1 MSNIRVLILEDV
13 PLDAELSEREL
24 KKEGLNFS
32 FHRVETREDF
42 LNELETFKPD
52 LILAD
57 HSLPH
62 FDGLSALKIA
72 KNKTPHI
79 PFIFVSGKI
88 GEDYAVEM
96 LKEGATDYVLKNNL
110 TKLSHAVLRALKESE
125 EQKNR
130 AIAEKSLLESEK
142 KYRTLFEKSKNPIF
156 VCKKDGNFI
165 DCNEAGL
172 IFLEKHRND
181 LIGHN
186 IKNWVKSTDF
196 IDLFSGKNDNAEL
209 VFVIGG
215 NEKIMDVSI
224 TLVELDGG
232 KSYFLQGKD
241 VTKQRSA
248 EKSLQAQSEEY
259 KAIFENTG
267 TLSLIFERDT
277 TISMVNTEFENFSGY
292 SNKELHIRKKWLDF
306 VASDD
311 LERMEGYH
319 RMQRINPRAI
329 PKNYEVTLKNRNGI
343 YKDFFA
349 TSELIPGTEKGIIS
363 FMDITDRKNA
373 ENKIKKSLKEKE
385 LLLREIHHRVKN
397 NMQIISTLLTL
408 QSAQINDQKLIQLY
422 RESQDRIQ
430 AMALIHEKLYQSKDI
445 SQINLREYVE
455 SMVSDLLYSY
465 ERESRIIEA
474 DLDIEDILMNI
485 DTAVPC
491 GLIINELVSN
501 SLKYAFPDDHGTVK
515 IHLRRLND
523 ERYCLKVSDDGIG
536 LPEDFDTEK
545 IEKIDTLGLQI
556 VNNLV
561 NQIEGVLR
569 ISRPSTFEIK
579 FKELKYKDR
588 V

>member
-241 VTKQRSA
+241 VTKQRTA

>member
-515 IHLRRLND
+515 IYLRRLND
-523 ERYCLKVSDDGIG
+523 EGYCLKVSDDGIG

>member
-172 IFLEKHRND
+172 IFLEKHRKD

-186 IKNWVKSTDF
+186 IKNWVESTDF

-241 VTKQRSA
+241 VTKQRKA

-292 SNKELHIRKKWLDF
+292 SNKELHFRKKWLDF

-465 ERESRIIEA
+465 ERDSRIIEA
-474 DLDIEDILMNI
+474 DLDVEDILMNI

-515 IHLRRLND
+515 IYLRRLND
-523 ERYCLKVSDDGIG
+523 EGYCLKVSDDGIG

-579 FKELKYKDR
+579 FKELKYKER

>member
-24 KKEGLNFS
+24 KKEGINFS
-32 FHRVETREDF
+32 FLRVETREEF
-42 LNELETFKPD
+42 INELDNFKPD

-72 KNKTPHI
+72 LVKTPHI

-110 TKLSHAVLRALKESE
+110 TKLSHAVFRALKESE

-130 AIAEKSLLESEK
+130 ALAEKSLLESEK

-165 DCNEAGL
+165 DCNNAGL
-172 IFLEKHRND
+172 KFLEIDRKELIGYNIQNWLKKND
-181 LIGHN
+181 LA
-186 IKNWVKSTDF
+186 
-196 IDLFSGKNDNAEL
+196 DLFSGKNDNAEL
-209 VFVIGG
+209 IFVIGTD
-215 NEKIMDVSI
+215 EKIMDVSI
-224 TLVELDGG
+224 TLVELEDG

-241 VTKQRSA
+241 VTKQRKA
-248 EKSLQAQSEEY
+248 EKSLKAQSEEY

-267 TLSLIFERDT
+267 TLSLIFEKDT
-277 TISMVNTEFENFSGY
+277 TISMVNTEFEKFSGY
-292 SNKELHIRKKWLDF
+292 NDKELQSRKKWLEF

-329 PKNYEVTLKNRNGI
+329 PKNYEVTLKNREGI

-363 FMDITDRKNA
+363 FMDITGRKNA

-385 LLLREIHHRVKN
+385 VLLREIHHRVKN

-408 QSAQINDQKLIQLY
+408 QSAQVNDQKLIQLY

-445 SQINLREYVE
+445 SQINLRDYVE
-455 SMVSDLLYSY
+455 SMVSDLIYSY

-474 DLDIEDILMNI
+474 DLDVEDILMNI

-501 SLKYAFPDDHGTVK
+501 SLKYAFPGDNGTVK
-515 IHLRRLND
+515 IYLRRLND
-523 ERYCLKVSDDGIG
+523 NKYCLKVSDDGIG
-536 LPEDFDTEK
+536 LPENFDTEK

-561 NQIEGVLR
+561 NQIEGSLK

-579 FKELKYKDR
+579 FKELIYKDR

>member
-1 MSNIRVLILEDV
+1 MSKIKVLILEDV

-24 KKEGLNFS
+24 KKEGLS
-32 FHRVETREDF
+32 FCSHRVETREDF
-42 LNELETFKPD
+42 INELDIFKPD

-72 KNKTPHI
+72 KDKTPHI

-110 TKLSHAVLRALKESE
+110 TKLSHAVIRALKESE

-130 AIAEKSLLESEK
+130 ALTEKYLLESEK

-156 VCKKDGNFI
+156 VCQKDGNFI
-165 DCNEAGL
+165 DCNDAGL
-172 IFLEKHRND
+172 KFLEKDRKD
-181 LIGHN
+181 LIGSN
-186 IKNWVKSTDF
+186 IQKWVKNTDF
-196 IDLFSGKNDNAEL
+196 VNLFSGKNDHAEL
-209 VFVIGG
+209 VFVISG
-215 NEKIMDVSI
+215 NEKIMDISI
-224 TLVELDGG
+224 TLVELNVG
-232 KSYFLQGKD
+232 KNYFLQGKD
-241 VTKQRSA
+241 VTKQRIA
-248 EKSLQAQSEEY
+248 EKTLQTQSEEY

-267 TLSLIFERDT
+267 TLSLIFERDM
-277 TISMVNTEFENFSGY
+277 TISMVNTEFEKFSGY
-292 SNKELHIRKKWLDF
+292 SNKELQFRRKWLEF

-319 RMQRINPRAI
+319 RMQRINSRAI
-329 PKNYEVTLKNRNGI
+329 PKNYEVTLKNRDGI
-343 YKDFFA
+343 SKDFFA
-349 TSELIPGTEKGIIS
+349 TSELVPGTEKGIIS

-373 ENKIKKSLKEKE
+373 ENKIKKSLQEKE
-385 LLLREIHHRVKN
+385 ILLREIHHRVKN

-408 QSAQINDQKLIQLY
+408 QSAQINDPTLIQLY

-445 SQINLREYVE
+445 SSINLQDYVE

-465 ERESRIIEA
+465 ERDSKIIKS
-474 DLDIEDILMNI
+474 DLDVEDVLMSI

-501 SLKYAFPDDHGTVK
+501 SLKYAFPDGHGTVK
-515 IHLRRLND
+515 IYFRRLDDKN
-523 ERYCLKVSDDGIG
+523 YCLKVSDDGIG
-536 LPEDFDTEK
+536 LPDDFN
-545 IEKIDTLGLQI
+545 IEKTDTLGLQI

-561 NQIEGVLR
+561 NQIEGVLK

-579 FKELKYKDR
+579 FEELKYKER

>member
-24 KKEGLNFS
+24 KKEGLNFT

-42 LNELETFKPD
+42 INELETFKPD

-62 FDGLSALKIA
+62 FDGLSALKIT

-110 TKLSHAVLRALKESE
+110 TKLSHAVVRALKESE

-130 AIAEKSLLESEK
+130 ALAEKSLLESEK

-165 DCNEAGL
+165 DCNNAGL
-172 IFLEKHRND
+172 LFMEKDRNE
-181 LIGHN
+181 LIGQD
-186 IKNWVKSTDF
+186 IQNWLKRKDCV
-196 IDLFSGKNDNAEL
+196 DLFSGKNDNAEL
-209 VFVIGG
+209 IFLIGA
-215 NEKIMDVSI
+215 NKKIMDVCI
-224 TLVELDGG
+224 TLVELEDG
-232 KSYFLQGKD
+232 KIYFLQGKD
-241 VTKQRSA
+241 VTKQRKA

-277 TISMVNTEFENFSGY
+277 TISMVNTEFEKFSGY
-292 SNKELHIRKKWLDF
+292 KNKDLQFRKKWLEF
-306 VASDD
+306 VAIDD

-385 LLLREIHHRVKN
+385 VLLREIHHRVKN

-408 QSAQINDQKLIQLY
+408 QSAQVNDQKLIQLY

-445 SQINLREYVE
+445 SQINLRDYVE

-465 ERESRIIEA
+465 ERDTRVIEA
-474 DLDIEDILMNI
+474 DIDVEDILMNI

-501 SLKYAFPDDHGTVK
+501 SLKYAFPDDSGTIE
-515 IHLRRLND
+515 IHLRILND
-523 ERYCLKVSDDGIG
+523 NQYCLKVSDDGIG
-536 LPEDFDTEK
+536 LPENFDTEK
-545 IEKIDTLGLQI
+545 IEKIGTLGLQI

-579 FKELKYKDR
+579 FKELKYKER

>member
-172 IFLEKHRND
+172 IFLEKHRKD

-186 IKNWVKSTDF
+186 IKNWVESTDF

-241 VTKQRSA
+241 VTKQRKA

-292 SNKELHIRKKWLDF
+292 SNKELHFRKKWLDF

-465 ERESRIIEA
+465 ERDSRIIEA
-474 DLDIEDILMNI
+474 DLDVEDILMNI

-515 IHLRRLND
+515 IYLRRLND
-523 ERYCLKVSDDGIG
+523 EGYYLKVSDDGIG

-579 FKELKYKDR
+579 FKELKYKER